1 MGTELCFTISF
12 KEVDESSSGTETL
25 TISAPSFAHLSI
37 CEMVSLEFDVRVLVM
52 VWTAIGLFP
61 PIFTL
66 PTFISLVFFLS
77 YCLLLIFFFAHLS
90 IRVSAQRWTFFQYW
104 FFAIFSVLCY
114 FGYKGAKEFNN
125 NYTVFYLFYVV
136 LDFIGQ
142 IASIIL
148 VEENKD
154 NIDGNSGQWTTYYV
168 LQSLVFAIQL
178 WIVCIVYNFMKNLK
192 EISEQDLNLLRGNHP
207 LQNVRFIL
215 V

>member
-1 MGTELCFTISF
+1 MSTSNQQTYTAEIIDPDILLEQHLPSEIALKVYGRSRTIRF
-12 KEVDESSSGTETL
+12 LAVFHGIL
-25 TISAPSFAHLSI
+25 N
-37 CEMVSLEFDVRVLVM
+37 
-52 VWTAIGLFP
+52 LFN
-61 PIFTL
+61 
-66 PTFISLVFFLS
+66 
-77 YCLLLIFFFAHLS
+77 A
-90 IRVSAQRWTFFQYW
+90 FFQYW

-125 NYTVFYLFYVV
+125 NYTIFYLFYVV

-154 NIDGNSGQWTTYYV
+154 NIDANSGQWTSYYI
-168 LQSLVFAIQL
+168 LQSLVFIVQL
-178 WIVCIVYNFMKNLK
+178 WIVCIVYNFMKDLK